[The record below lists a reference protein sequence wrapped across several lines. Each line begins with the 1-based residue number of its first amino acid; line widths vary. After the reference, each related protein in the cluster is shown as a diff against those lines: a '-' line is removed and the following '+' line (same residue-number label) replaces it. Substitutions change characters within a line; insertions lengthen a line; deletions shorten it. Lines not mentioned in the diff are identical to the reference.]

1 MVGRNIEPIFL
12 RPSAHPALWGVENW
26 LISNHASDMSIVEGG
41 SFDGKRLCE
50 VLPDFPLLV
59 KIIRA
64 EQLLSVQ
71 VHPGESTC
79 TETGGEPKSEMW
91 CALSDGFVYAGFKP
105 GTLIDDVREALSAG
119 QLEKLLFRHEVKFGD
134 VLYVPAGMVHSIGG
148 GTVLYEVQQ
157 STDTT
162 FRLYDWNRVAADGKT
177 RQLHIEKAFK
187 ALDCSLPPPVIG
199 KSATTPYFDFSQLHL
214 TGETEISS
222 ANSYLV
228 IYVASGKIVFNG
240 RVLGSGENF
249 LLLPNTSA
257 VLRGDGAILLRTA
270 IKAL

>member
-1 MVGRNIEPIFL
+1 MVGRDTEPIFL

-26 LISNHASDMSIVEGG
+26 LISNHPSDMSIVDGG
-41 SFDGKRLCE
+41 SFDGKRLSE

-79 TETGGEPKSEMW
+79 AETGGEPKSEMW

-105 GTLIDDVREALSAG
+105 GTLIGDVEDAMRAG
-119 QLEKLLFRHEVKFGD
+119 RLEELLFRHEVKFGD
-134 VLYVPAGMVHSIGG
+134 VLYIPAGMVHSIGG

-157 STDTT
+157 SSDTT
-162 FRLYDWNRVAADGKT
+162 FRFYDWNRKDENGNS

-187 ALDCSLPPPVIG
+187 ALDCPLPPPVIG
-199 KSATTPYFDFSQLHL
+199 KSATTPHFDFSQLHL

-222 ANSYLV
+222 ANSCLV
-228 IYVASGKIVFNG
+228 IYVASGKIT
-240 RVLGSGENF
+240 LGSRIVESGGCF
-249 LLLPNTSA
+249 LLPPDLTVKIFS
-257 VLRGDGAILLRTA
+257 DGATLLLTFVRG
-270 IKAL
+270 K

>member
-1 MVGRNIEPIFL
+1 MVGRDTEPIFL

-26 LISNHASDMSIVEGG
+26 LISNHPSDMSIVDGG
-41 SFDGKRLCE
+41 SFDGKRLSE

-79 TETGGEPKSEMW
+79 AETGGEPKSEMW

-105 GTLIDDVREALSAG
+105 GTLIGDVEDAMRAG
-119 QLEKLLFRHEVKFGD
+119 RLEELLFRHEVKFGD
-134 VLYVPAGMVHSIGG
+134 VLYIPAGMVHSIGG

-157 STDTT
+157 SSDTT

-187 ALDCSLPPPVIG
+187 ALDCPLPPPVIG
-199 KSATTPYFDFSQLHL
+199 KSATTPHFDFSQLHL

-222 ANSYLV
+222 ANSCLV
-228 IYVASGKIVFNG
+228 IYVASGKMT
-240 RVLGSGENF
+240 LGSRIVESGGCF
-249 LLLPNTSA
+249 LLPPDLTVKIFS
-257 VLRGDGAILLRTA
+257 DGATLLLTFVRG
-270 IKAL
+270 K